1 MVGGD
6 PVVPVPAPW
15 FAADPLIRDDLNAE
29 GRHEVVDSERGPR
42 VLESVDDDPDLE
54 ERPGRRGVDDHLGSP
69 ASS

>member
-29 GRHEVVDSERGPR
+29 GR
-42 VLESVDDDPDLE
+42 LEIEDDDDD
-54 ERPGRRGVDDHLGSP
+54 RDDDRDDRRGVDDHLGSP